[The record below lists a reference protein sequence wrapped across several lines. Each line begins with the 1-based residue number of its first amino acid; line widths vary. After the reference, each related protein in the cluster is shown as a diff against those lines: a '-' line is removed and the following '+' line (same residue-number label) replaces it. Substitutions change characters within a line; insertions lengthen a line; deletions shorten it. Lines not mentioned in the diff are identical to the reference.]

1 MNFDAYIGK
10 PYDIANK
17 TGYSCWGLVKHLY
30 DELGISAPDFPSATN
45 TAEAARAIKYAMET
59 DGWVELAQPE
69 EFCVVA
75 MCDRGTICN
84 HVGIFLEG
92 AVLHASR
99 TGGVVHQYL
108 STIRRKTKR
117 IRFYK
122 WAG

>member
-30 DELGISAPDFPSATN
+30 NELGIVAPDFPATTN
-45 TAEAARAIKYAMET
+45 TVETGRAIKDAMET
-59 DGWVELAQPE
+59 EGWVELAQPE

-75 MCDRGTICN
+75 MSDRGTIFN

-92 AVLHASR
+92 AVLHSSHEY
-99 TGGVVHQYL
+99 GVVHQYL
-108 STIRRKTKR
+108 STIGRKTKR